1 MSYYQKYFPAEEVFG
16 FATLHHVGFED
27 RREFVCVTSQNVWR
41 RYQSAD
47 TPEDL
52 RKLAV
57 KAGTNGSV
65 HLGPYFEQAA
75 PRARGK
81 GIVGK
86 QLPFDLDLTDISFL
100 GIKKTD
106 QTSNDRW
113 VRLVFGHVEILR
125 AVLHEIF
132 GFVHFLPVYSG
143 GRGAHLWVLDK
154 RANDL
159 SDDARRGI
167 CGMLKPRTRKHD
179 KRLFVATDIL
189 DHPSFDGTEV
199 KSAMHDVLVNV
210 LLAPVFKGGVGMLE
224 GAIDVV
230 LFIDRLFFRFDDDPV
245 ARKFHNVEQAC
256 EARIRDEMRQSN
268 AFNHDAFVKL
278 KSILHL
284 GAEQQTA
291 KKKPTAEA
299 IVFRNLVRTLDDVIF
314 TLCWPTL
321 DAGPTASMNHVLK
334 LPFSQHAT
342 TQRIAVPVT
351 KLIPQN
357 GTALNLPP
365 IVTVADLG
373 LDGSLGR
380 SLFDVG
386 VSCLKKAVEASIPK
400 DVHTSMD
407 IEDMAGPAARPHKAT
422 KFE

>member
-1 MSYYQKYFPAEEVFG
+1 MSYYKNYFPAEDLFR
-16 FATLHHVGFED
+16 FSTLHHSGRAD
-27 RREFVCVTSQNVWR
+27 RREFVCVTSSNVWR

-47 TPEDL
+47 SHEDL
-52 RKLAV
+52 RNLAV

-65 HLGPYFEQAA
+65 HLGPYFDQSAS
-75 PRARGK
+75 RARGK

-106 QTSNDRW
+106 QTSNDRC
-113 VRLVFGHVEILR
+113 VRLVFGHVHVLR
-125 AVLHEIF
+125 AVLHEAF
-132 GFVHFLPVYSG
+132 GFEHFLPVYSG
-143 GRGAHLWVLDK
+143 GRGVHLWVLDK

-189 DHPSFDGTEV
+189 DHPSFDGAEV

-210 LLAPVFKGGVGMLE
+210 LLAPVFEGGVGLLE

-230 LFIDRLFFRFDDDPV
+230 LFLDRLFFRCDDSV

-278 KSILHL
+278 KSMLQS
-284 GAEQQTA
+284 GAEQQQNS
-291 KKKPTAEA
+291 KKPTAET
-299 IVFRNLVRTLDDVIF
+299 IVFRNLVQTLDDVIF

-334 LPFSQHAT
+334 LPFSQHGT
-342 TQRIAVPVT
+342 TKRIAVPVT
-351 KLIPQN
+351 QLIPQN

-373 LDGSLGR
+373 FEGSLGR

-386 VSCLKKAVEASIPK
+386 VSCLKKAVDASIPK

-407 IEDMAGPAARPHKAT
+407 IEDMAGPVARPHKAT
-422 KFE
+422 KFA